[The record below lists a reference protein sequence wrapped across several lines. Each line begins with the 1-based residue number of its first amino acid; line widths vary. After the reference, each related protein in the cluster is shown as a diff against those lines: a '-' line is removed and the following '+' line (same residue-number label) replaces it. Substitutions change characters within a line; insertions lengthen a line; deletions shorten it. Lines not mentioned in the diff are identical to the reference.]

1 MKIKNV
7 EPKPY
12 EKSVLPSIIFEV
24 DISHVKY
31 QEAIIGVNGL
41 LETDDGKVL
50 ANVNEYICE
59 LKTREIGA
67 RGSSYDSMFKEEI
80 YRTGI
85 IALLSK
91 QALEYIEKRR
101 MADKKGDVKLN
112 LCLNVKYLQSEAV
125 ISESFLIDPKKIGLP
140 EIPIPT
146 SRRDVS
152 GNIVAYASDPDF
164 STSYVNRG

>member
-59 LKTREIGA
+59 LKTREIA
-67 RGSSYDSMFKEEI
+67 I
-80 YRTGI
+80 
-85 IALLSK
+85 
-91 QALEYIEKRR
+91 Q
-101 MADKKGDVKLN
+101 
-112 LCLNVKYLQSEAV
+112 
-125 ISESFLIDPKKIGLP
+125 
-140 EIPIPT
+140 
-146 SRRDVS
+146 
-152 GNIVAYASDPDF
+152 NI
-164 STSYVNRG
+164 